1 MLANHDKDQ
10 TKKSDQKSPKEKLI
24 NVYFKRRLREVIFI
38 ITVAIVAFLFLS
50 LITYHSSDSS
60 WSNTGSSHVINAA
73 GIVGAHVSGFLL
85 FLFGC
90 VAYAFPLM
98 LGYSADL
105 TTEPLKK
112 RRILDGFYKFDIF
125 FITFSKDGSSY
136 SRIWS

>member
-98 LGYSADL
+98 LGYSAWL
-105 TTEPLKK
+105 PFQYSKYSLFVLRFLGFFLILIVGCGLCSLKS
-112 RRILDGFYKFDIF
+112 L
-125 FITFSKDGSSY
+125 
-136 SRIWS
+136 